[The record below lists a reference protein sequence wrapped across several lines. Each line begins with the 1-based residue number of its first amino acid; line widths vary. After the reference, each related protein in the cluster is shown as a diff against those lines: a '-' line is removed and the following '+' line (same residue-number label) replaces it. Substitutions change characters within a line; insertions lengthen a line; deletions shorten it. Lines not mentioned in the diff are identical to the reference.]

1 MIIVE
6 SLTKKYNG
14 IEALTNLHLKI
25 EEGEIYGMLGANGAG
40 KTTTINI
47 LLGLIKPDSGT
58 AKINELDCYNK
69 RRESTKYIGYIPENV
84 QLYNYLSGLENLKY
98 FSQLAG
104 LKYSNDELEN
114 ILMSCGLPE
123 QFINKRLDVYSK
135 GMIQKV
141 GIAIALAKKAKVLLL
156 DEPSSGLDPKAA
168 NELSE
173 KLISLSK
180 NGITI
185 FMASHDIFRTRETC
199 NRIGILKQGSLLK
212 EIIASDV
219 SSNELEKIYINFMHG

>member
-58 AKINELDCYNK
+58 AKINGLDCYNK
-69 RRESTKYIGYIPENV
+69 RRELTKYIGYIPENV

-98 FSQLAG
+98 FSQLAR

-114 ILMSCGLPE
+114 ILMSCGLPK

-141 GIAIALAKKAKVLLL
+141 GIAIALAKNAKVLLL

-173 KLISLSK
+173 ILISLSK

-212 EIIASDV
+212 EILASDV

>member
-1 MIIVE
+1 MIDING
-6 SLTKKYNG
+6 LTKKYNG
-14 IEALTNLHLKI
+14 LLALNNLHLKI

-40 KTTTINI
+40 KTTTIN
-47 LLGLIKPDSGT
+47 LMLGLIKPDSGK
-58 AKINELDCYNK
+58 AKINGFDCYSN
-69 RRESTKYIGYIPENV
+69 RNELTKKIGYIPENV
-84 QLYNYLSGLENLKY
+84 QLYTYLTGLENLKY

-104 LKYSNDELEN
+104 LKYSNDELKS
-114 ILMSCGLPE
+114 ILTKCGLPE
-123 QFINKRLDVYSK
+123 DFANKRLEVYSK

-141 GIAIALAKKAKVLLL
+141 GIAIALAKKSKVLLL

-168 NELSE
+168 NELSDI
-173 KLISLSK
+173 LFNLSK
-180 NGITI
+180 SGTTI

-212 EIIASDV
+212 EILALDV